1 MRAWASSFYLLK
13 KVSKHSWPV
22 MHCFSSVL
30 HSPVG
35 RQHLHYFI
43 FIFNFNFIPIPR
55 IITCVCACAHEE
67 EIRSRACAQTH
78 ARSLTHALTFFLH
91 HWRPSCCSI
100 SVDFLSVTFYSQLS
114 DIHKFVK
121 LQTRNKKT
129 SKSQLGNLNEATG
142 MQLVTFPI
150 IWQFCFVSSL
160 CSVEVS

>member
-1 MRAWASSFYLLK
+1 
-13 KVSKHSWPV
+13 
-22 MHCFSSVL
+22 
-30 HSPVG
+30 
-35 RQHLHYFI
+35 
-43 FIFNFNFIPIPR
+43 
-55 IITCVCACAHEE
+55 VCACAHEE

-91 HWRPSCCSI
+91 HWRPSCCSM
-100 SVDFLSVTFYSQLS
+100 SVDFLSVTFYSQLV

>member
-1 MRAWASSFYLLK
+1 M
-13 KVSKHSWPV
+13 SKHSWPV

-43 FIFNFNFIPIPR
+43 R
-55 IITCVCACAHEE
+55 ILCFQFHSNARDYYMCVCARGHER
-67 EIRSRACAQTH
+67 EITSRACAHTH
-78 ARSLTHALTFFLH
+78 THTHSHTLTFFLH

-100 SVDFLSVTFYSQLS
+100 SVDFLSVTFYSQLV
-114 DIHKFVK
+114 DIHKFVSLK
-121 LQTRNKKT
+121 TRNKKT

-142 MQLVTFPI
+142 MQLVMFPI